1 MDDKLKTLQ
10 LEDDAA
16 YQFKKCHNFKFH
28 IPTKEQAKELVDNVK
43 IIYVEDI
50 NNESDYKDAHG
61 YTGAGWFMISKI
73 NGNYLFFPRT
83 GIKEGSGMSL
93 ENIDSGIWTSHVAEC
108 SIASKATCAYAIKLY
123 PHFNQENHFP
133 RLYGFWK

>member
-1 MDDKLKTLQ
+1 MDDKLKALQ

-28 IPTKEQAKELVDNVK
+28 IPTKEQANELLDNVK
-43 IIYVEDI
+43 IIYADNV
-50 NNESDYKDAHG
+50 NNDSDYIDIHG

-93 ENIDSGIWTSHVAEC
+93 EKIDSGIWTSHISDGSSA
-108 SIASKATCAYAIKLY
+108 AKANCA
-123 PHFNQENHFP
+123 
-133 RLYGFWK
+133 